1 MKILIDS
8 SFVVALVNPKDEN
21 HEKALNLS
29 IEFDRR
35 PMLITD
41 VILLEIGNALA
52 RGFKSESIDAIE
64 GLLASNEVE
73 VLRLDEILFERAF
86 ELYKSHADKS
96 YGLVDCISFVVM
108 RDHEISA
115 ALTHDRH
122 FVQAGFRALMRDP
135 IN

>member
-1 MKILIDS
+1 MIDS

-21 HEKALNLS
+21 HEKALKLS
-29 IEFDRR
+29 VEFDRR

-52 RGFKSESIDAIE
+52 RGFKIESIDAIE
-64 GLLASNEVE
+64 GFLASNEVE
-73 VLRLDEILFERAF
+73 VIRLDEILFEKAF
-86 ELYKSHADKS
+86 ELYKSQADKT
-96 YGLVDCISFVVM
+96 YGLVDCVSFVVM
-108 RDHEISA
+108 RDHDISA
-115 ALTHDRH
+115 ALTYDRH